1 MASRITWAFLS
12 FFYLKFNN
20 NMVPKIR
27 WTTCIVLYDMEILYE
42 ENKIS
47 AYTEIAILYIPQV
60 MPF

>member
-1 MASRITWAFLS
+1 
-12 FFYLKFNN
+12 
-20 NMVPKIR
+20 MVPKIR